1 MTATQPSMI
10 DYAAIQQ
17 QAHAMLSE
25 ERFSEAEALLRAALA
40 SGSGPIPLWKQ
51 LVYAIRPQGKIAETR
66 QILEMI
72 VRTIPGDMGARF
84 DLAETLLLQGEFTR
98 GWREYRFRYKLDHT
112 AMIGRHVKAPRWE
125 GQPIA
130 GKALLIHDEQGY
142 GDTFQ
147 FLRMVAWAR
156 ERSGARVILEV
167 NADSY
172 ALAKR
177 CAGYDDII
185 PLGTIPPAFDFHCEL
200 MSLPLAMGLELS
212 GLPGSVN
219 YLSADPARI
228 DKWRARLAAL
238 PRPLVGLVWAGRPTH
253 ANDARRSM
261 SLSDLAPLAQ
271 EGVTFVA
278 LQKGPAA
285 AQSATPPAGMA
296 LVSLSEE
303 IDDFDDTAAILTLL
317 DVLVSVDSSPVHLA
331 GALGCPAWVML
342 PFMPDWR
349 WLLHR
354 EDTPWYP
361 SVRLFRQ
368 QARGEWAPVLQS
380 ISSALGELD
389 SSEPYSTKDDHAS

>member
-1 MTATQPSMI
+1 MI
-10 DYAAIQQ
+10 DYAAVQQ
-17 QAHAMLSE
+17 QAHALLE
-25 ERFSEAEALLRAALA
+25 QERFTEAEALLRTALA

-51 LVYAIRPQGKIAETR
+51 LVYAIRPQGKIDETR

-72 VRTIPGDMGARF
+72 VRTIPGDMGTRF
-84 DLAETLLLQGEFTR
+84 DLSEILLLQGEFAR
-98 GWREYRFRYKLDHT
+98 GWREYRFRYKMEHT
-112 AMIGRHVKAPRWE
+112 TMIGRHVQSPRWE
-125 GQPIA
+125 GQPIN
-130 GKALLIHDEQGY
+130 GKTLLIHDEQGY

-185 PLGTIPPAFDFHCEL
+185 TLGTIPPAFDFHCEL
-200 MSLPLAMGLELS
+200 MSLPLAMGLQLS
-212 GLPGSVN
+212 DLPGSTN
-219 YLSADPARI
+219 YLSADPARV
-228 DKWRARLAAL
+228 DKWRARLASL
-238 PRPLVGLVWAGRPTH
+238 PRPLVGLVWAGRPAHT
-253 ANDARRSM
+253 NDARRSM
-261 SLSDLAPLAQ
+261 ALSDLAPLAQ
-271 EGVTFVA
+271 EGITFLA
-278 LQKGPAA
+278 LQKGSAA
-285 AQSATPPAGMA
+285 VQAATPPAGMSM
-296 LVSLSEE
+296 VSLSDE
-303 IDDFDDTAAILTLL
+303 IHDFDDTAAILTLL

-349 WLLHR
+349 WLLER

-368 QARGEWAPVLQS
+368 QARGEWGPVSQS
-380 ISSALGELD
+380 ISHALGKLRGD
-389 SSEPYSTKDDHAS
+389 AA

>member
-1 MTATQPSMI
+1 MTAPATNMF

-17 QAHAMLSE
+17 QAVVLLNE
-25 ERFSEAEALLRAALA
+25 ERFREAETLLRQVLA
-40 SGSGPIPLWKQ
+40 SGAGPIPLWWQ
-51 LVYAIRPQGKIAETR
+51 LVFALRPQGKVEESR

-84 DLAETLLLQGEFTR
+84 DLAEILLLQGEFTR
-98 GWREYRFRYKLDHT
+98 GWREYRFRYKMQHT
-112 AMIGRHVKAPRWE
+112 VMISRHVQSPRWE
-125 GQPIA
+125 GQPIK
-130 GKALLIHDEQGY
+130 GKTLLIHDEQGY

-167 NADSY
+167 NADSH

-185 PLGTIPPAFDFHCEL
+185 TRGTIPPAFDFHCEL
-200 MSLPLAMGLELS
+200 MSLPLAMGLQLS
-212 GLPGSVN
+212 ELPGSTG
-219 YLSADPARI
+219 YLSADPARV
-228 DKWRARLAAL
+228 DKWRTRLASL

-253 ANDARRSM
+253 TNDARRSLA
-261 SLSDLAPLAQ
+261 LSDLAPLAQ
-271 EGVTFVA
+271 EGITFLA

-285 AQSATPPAGMA
+285 TQVAAPPAGMSI
-296 LVSLSEE
+296 LSLDDE
-303 IDDFDDTAAILTLL
+303 IQDFDDTAAILTLL

-342 PFMPDWR
+342 PFVPDWR
-349 WLLHR
+349 WLLKR

-368 QARGEWAPVLQS
+368 PERGAWGPLLQS
-380 ISSALGELD
+380 VSAALGALRD
-389 SSEPYSTKDDHAS
+389 GAL

>member
-25 ERFSEAEALLRAALA
+25 ERFAEAEALLRATLA

-51 LVYAIRPQGKIAETR
+51 LIYAIRPQGQIAETR
-66 QILEMI
+66 QLLEMI

-84 DLAETLLLQGEFTR
+84 DLAEILLLQGEFTR
-98 GWREYRFRYKLDHT
+98 GWREYRFRYKLEHT
-112 AMIGRHVKAPRWE
+112 TMIGRHVQTPRWE
-125 GQPIA
+125 GQPIT
-130 GKALLIHDEQGY
+130 GKTLLIHDEQGY

-177 CAGYDDII
+177 CTGYDDII
-185 PLGTIPPAFDFHCEL
+185 PLGKIPPAFDFHCEL

-212 GLPGSVN
+212 GLPGSTN
-219 YLSADPARI
+219 YLRADPARI

-238 PRPLVGLVWAGRPTH
+238 PRPLVGLVWAGRLAH

-285 AQSATPPAGMA
+285 VQSATPPAGMA

-303 IDDFDDTAAILTLL
+303 INDFDDTAAILTLL

-349 WLLHR
+349 WLLQR
-354 EDTPWYP
+354 ADTPWYP

-368 QARGEWAPVLQS
+368 QARGEWGPVLQS
-380 ISSALGELD
+380 ISSALGKLRD
-389 SSEPYSTKDDHAS
+389 GAS

>member
-1 MTATQPSMI
+1 MTAPATNMF

-17 QAHAMLSE
+17 QAVVLLNE
-25 ERFSEAEALLRAALA
+25 ERFREAETLLRQVLA
-40 SGSGPIPLWKQ
+40 SGSGPIPLWWQ
-51 LVYAIRPQGKIAETR
+51 LVFALRPQGKVEESR

-84 DLAETLLLQGEFTR
+84 DLAEILLSQGEFTR
-98 GWREYRFRYKLDHT
+98 GWREYRFRYKMQHT
-112 AMIGRHVKAPRWE
+112 VMISRHVQSPRWE
-125 GQPIA
+125 GQPIK
-130 GKALLIHDEQGY
+130 GKTLLIHDEQGY

-167 NADSY
+167 NADSH

-185 PLGTIPPAFDFHCEL
+185 TRGTIPPAFDFHCEL
-200 MSLPLAMGLELS
+200 MSLPLAMGLQLS
-212 GLPGSVN
+212 ELPGSTG
-219 YLSADPARI
+219 YLSADPARV
-228 DKWRARLAAL
+228 DKWRTRLASL

-253 ANDARRSM
+253 TNDARRSLA
-261 SLSDLAPLAQ
+261 LSDLAPLAQ
-271 EGVTFVA
+271 EGITFLA

-285 AQSATPPAGMA
+285 TQAAAPPAGMS
-296 LVSLSEE
+296 LVSLNDE
-303 IDDFDDTAAILTLL
+303 IQDFDDTAAILTLL

-342 PFMPDWR
+342 PFVPDWR
-349 WLLHR
+349 WLLKR

-368 QARGEWAPVLQS
+368 PERGAWGPLLQS
-380 ISSALGELD
+380 VSAALGKLRD
-389 SSEPYSTKDDHAS
+389 GA